1 MSNKASEHLHK
12 LISSMT
18 KPEKRY
24 FKIYTSKHV
33 IGDFSN
39 YQKLFDA
46 IAKQS
51 EYDEELI
58 MKEFRK
64 EAFINR
70 FSITK
75 NRLYNTILR
84 SLDSFHVNSS
94 VEAQVKKQIHYI
106 EILFRKSLYS
116 QAGKVL
122 SGVKKVATKHELV
135 TSLLEISQWEKR
147 LMEQSNYEEETDES
161 LEQHSKSDLELLA
174 KLSDFQTLWKS
185 KSILFNRLY
194 KRGKSRSAEDE
205 QAFSEAIQLMGKKP
219 ERLAST
225 TENTYLYHHLQSA
238 YYYALGKYKEC
249 YKHLAANIE
258 HLESNP
264 EKFEEE
270 PGIYLSVLSNTIFVA
285 TQLGEFTSAMQWL
298 EKLRAIPNKLSE
310 NMTEDMAIRIFS
322 SASSLELALY
332 LHSGDFNKGIKAI
345 PSIEEELYKFEDNL
359 SAVRKA
365 QFYFNISAI
374 CFGAGNYN
382 EALKW
387 INQLLNNVGVDQ
399 SLDIHCFAQMYNLI
413 IHLELGNKS
422 LVAYALRST
431 QRYLETRNR
440 VYKFETVFLDF
451 VNSSLHK
458 RPAVTDLQ
466 RHTELLSQLKT
477 LKKDPHESSVFEY
490 FDFLA
495 WAESKVSGDSFAS
508 VVLARNK
515 SISAIGN

>member
-12 LISSMT
+12 LITCMS

-33 IGDFSN
+33 IGDYSN
-39 YQKLFDA
+39 YQRLFDA
-46 IAKQS
+46 IARQS
-51 EYDEELI
+51 EYDEAKI
-58 MKEFRK
+58 MKDFKK

-75 NRLYNTILR
+75 NRLYNTVLR

-94 VEAQVKKQIHYI
+94 IEAQVKKQIHYI
-106 EILFRKSLYS
+106 EILYRKSLYN
-116 QAGKVL
+116 QAAKVL
-122 SGVKKVATKHELV
+122 SGVKKQAIKHELI
-135 TSLLEISQWEKR
+135 TSLIEISHWEKR
-147 LMEQSNYEEETDES
+147 LMEQLNYEEESEES
-161 LEQHSKSDLELLA
+161 LDSHSRNDAELLQKIA
-174 KLSDFQTLWKS
+174 DFQKLWQA

-194 KRGKSRSAEDE
+194 KRGKSRSEEDE
-205 QAFSEAIQLMGKKP
+205 EAFSAAIKIMGQNP
-219 ERLAST
+219 EQLAST
-225 TENTYLYHHLQSA
+225 IENTYLYHHLQSA
-238 YYYALGKYKEC
+238 YYYALGKYKDC
-249 YKHLAANIE
+249 FKHLQENVR

-264 EKFEEE
+264 NQFQEE
-270 PGIYLSVLSNTIFVA
+270 PGLFLSVLSNTIFVA
-285 TQLGEFTSAMQWL
+285 TQLGEFQTAKQL
-298 EKLRAIPNKLSE
+298 LDKLKGIPLKLTDS
-310 NMTEDMAIRIFS
+310 MTEDMSIRIFS
-322 SASSLELALY
+322 TANSLELALY
-332 LHSGDFNKGIKAI
+332 LHSGEFERGVAAI
-345 PSIEEELYKFEDNL
+345 PAIEEDLYKFENNL

-440 VYKFETVFLDF
+440 VYKFETVFLEY

-458 RPAVTDLQ
+458 RPSASEQ
-466 RHTELLSQLKT
+466 ERHEELFNQLKT
-477 LKKDPHESSVFEY
+477 LKQDPHESSVFEY

-495 WAESKVSGDSFAS
+495 WAESKVKGESFATT
-508 VVLARNK
+508 VKARN
-515 SISAIGN
+515 AVA